1 MTRLLAAAAAG
12 ALFLLLRLTTP
23 APPVIGVGLLAVGL
37 SAVAIAATWRW
48 AATSAAVV
56 FLIGYAAALG
66 IERRP
71 VDVGAALGF
80 GLALIL
86 LLGAVD
92 LSARARGASLHGRV
106 VGTTL
111 GRFIGLGAGALAAAL
126 LAMALATGVATA
138 LTSTA
143 APLLAAAG
151 ALAFVWSL
159 AALVRRA
166 AGPS

>member
-23 APPVIGVGLLAVGL
+23 APPVIGAGLLAVGL

-66 IERRP
+66 LERRP

-80 GLALIL
+80 GLALVV

-92 LSARARGASLHGRV
+92 PPPALAGRACTVGSSARRSGASSRSAPGRWRPRCWPWRWRP
-106 VGTTL
+106 G
-111 GRFIGLGAGALAAAL
+111 
-126 LAMALATGVATA
+126 
-138 LTSTA
+138 
-143 APLLAAAG
+143 
-151 ALAFVWSL
+151 
-159 AALVRRA
+159 
-166 AGPS
+166 

>member
-1 MTRLLAAAAAG
+1 M
-12 ALFLLLRLTTP
+12 
-23 APPVIGVGLLAVGL
+23 IGVGLLAFGL
-37 SAVAIAATWRW
+37 SAVAIAAAWRW

-56 FLIGYAAALG
+56 FLIGYAAALA
-66 IERRP
+66 IEQRP

-92 LSARARGASLHGRV
+92 LSSRARGASLHGRV
-106 VGTTL
+106 VGATL
-111 GRFIGLGAGALAAAL
+111 GRFIGLGAAAL
-126 LAMALATGVATA
+126 VAAMLAMALATGVATA
-138 LTSTA
+138 LTSA
-143 APLLAAAG
+143 VAPLLAAAG

>member
-12 ALFLLLRLTTP
+12 VLFLLLRLTTP
-23 APPVIGVGLLAVGL
+23 APPVIVVGLLAVAL

-48 AATSAAVV
+48 AATSAAVL
-56 FLIGYAAALG
+56 FLIGYATALG

-80 GLALIL
+80 GLALLL

-92 LSARARGASLHGRV
+92 LSARARGAILHGRV
-106 VGTTL
+106 VGATL
-111 GRFIGLGAGALAAAL
+111 GRFLGLGVGALAAAL
-126 LAMALATGVATA
+126 LAMTLATVLATV
-138 LTSTA
+138 LTSAA